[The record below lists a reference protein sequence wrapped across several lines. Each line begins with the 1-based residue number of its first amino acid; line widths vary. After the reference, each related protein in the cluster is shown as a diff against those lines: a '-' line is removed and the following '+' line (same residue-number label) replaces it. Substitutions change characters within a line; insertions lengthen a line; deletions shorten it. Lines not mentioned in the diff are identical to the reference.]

1 MDLFLYLFVASAIF
15 LILSLYLFISALS
28 CSYKYGSWQGLLLCL
43 GLGALSP
50 AALLIFIFCLW
61 GSVLFMEKPFSGKT
75 VTVTAIFFI
84 AWIIG
89 SLLSWGVVIK
99 NGIKNQKKIQMKAGI
114 YGLSA
119 AVSFV
124 AALLCFMKFGC
135 NAT

>member
-28 CSYKYGSWQGLLLCL
+28 CSYKYGSWKGLLLCL

-61 GSVLFMEKPFSGKT
+61 VSVLFMEKPFPGKT

-89 SLLSWGVVIK
+89 NLLSWGVVIK

-119 AVSFV
+119 AASFV